1 MMLQAVDTPDHCGM
15 IDAELFCSRG
25 HRSAAHDSEHKTEIV
40 PIDRA
45 ALIQHFRT
53 SKVQYL
59 GLESY
64 KMQVKRLLSKR
75 SG

>member
-1 MMLQAVDTPDHCGM
+1 MRARSVLSA
-15 IDAELFCSRG
+15 
-25 HRSAAHDSEHKTEIV
+25 HRTGQMCARAADSLLIGD
-40 PIDRA
+40 DRA

-75 SG
+75 PG